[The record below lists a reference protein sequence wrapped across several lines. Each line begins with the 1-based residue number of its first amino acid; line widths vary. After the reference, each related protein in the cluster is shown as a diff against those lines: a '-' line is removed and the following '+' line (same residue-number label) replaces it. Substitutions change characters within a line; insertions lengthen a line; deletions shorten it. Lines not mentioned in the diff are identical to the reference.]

1 MVLDSLQ
8 GLGWIGWQMLVVI
21 TIGLFATITITFLGW
36 FRQRFHMDVD
46 ILEERANGALTEFQV
61 KGRVF
66 NDKGVRVI
74 RFGTMFAWNLKNL
87 PAPNPAG
94 ITLGRNG
101 RERVKYYKALNG
113 EYYQILITKKI
124 PTHGTLDEEGNVVF
138 DEWKEIVF
146 SPVNQDYKSFA
157 RMELKRAYETHKSK
171 NFWERHGGLIALMG
185 VSACVALVLII
196 LIWYTFQHLNTAN
209 ANAVA
214 VMESANLVRAVTLP

>member
-1 MVLDSLQ
+1 MAVSIPS
-8 GLGWIGWQMLVVI
+8 GLAWLGWQMLVVI
-21 TIGLFATITITFLGW
+21 TIGLFLTIAISFIGW
-36 FRQRFHMDVD
+36 FRQRFNLDVD
-46 ILEERANGALTEFQV
+46 IVEERANGALTEFQV

-66 NDKGVRVI
+66 NDKGVKTI
-74 RFGTMFAWNLKNL
+74 RFATMFSWNLKNL

-94 ITLGRNG
+94 MSLGRNG

-113 EYYQILITKKI
+113 EYYQILITKRI
-124 PTHGTLDEEGNVVF
+124 PTHGIVKEDGSVEF

-171 NFWERHGGLIALMG
+171 NFWERYGGLVALIG

-196 LIWYTFQHLNTAN
+196 LIWYVVGVAKDLIAVGSAAAEN
-209 ANAVA
+209 AKLVKAVA
-214 VMESANLVRAVTLP
+214 LP